1 MAEASA
7 VSRRD
12 FGPYYT
18 FDHVQNACQRC
29 GGTEGFLVCPLLVIV
44 DGIHSLFQEYQQRL
58 VINIFCS
65 DGVNYH
71 RLNQNFNCAELS
83 PDCLDVVLEAL
94 HFVHY
99 HGCFC

>member
-1 MAEASA
+1 MSKMLVSVA
-7 VSRRD
+7 VAPKAFWSVI
-12 FGPYYT
+12 F
-18 FDHVQNACQRC
+18 
-29 GGTEGFLVCPLLVIV
+29 LVIV

-65 DGVNYH
+65 DGVKFH
-71 RLNQNFNCAELS
+71 RLNQDFNCAELS

>member
-1 MAEASA
+1 VAEASA

-18 FDHVQNACQRC
+18 FDHVQNACQRR
-29 GGTEGFLVCPLLVIV
+29 GGTEGFRSAIFLVIV
-44 DGIHSLFQEYQQRL
+44 DGIHSLFQEHQQRL

-65 DGVNYH
+65 YGVNYH
-71 RLNQNFNCAELS
+71 RLNQDFNCAELS

-99 HGCFC
+99 HG